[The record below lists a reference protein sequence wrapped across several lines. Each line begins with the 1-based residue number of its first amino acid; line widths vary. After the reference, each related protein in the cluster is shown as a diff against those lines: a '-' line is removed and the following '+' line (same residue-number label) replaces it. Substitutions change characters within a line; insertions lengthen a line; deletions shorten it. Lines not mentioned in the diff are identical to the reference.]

1 MKRRAIADAA
11 LDAWGDEDLERAE
24 QLYREALAAP
34 HDGGWEEP
42 ASVEA
47 DLTLSLAGVLA
58 AAGRDDEAQVHYAN
72 AIEAMERIGS
82 ALLPVARYFR
92 AEHLSGLGR
101 HGEVLEVLGTLV
113 PAVPGY
119 PAAKAL
125 EAVALH
131 ELGLPGADVAA
142 AEAIAHAKSPGQ
154 LEGIR
159 ERLGSLA
166 GGAREGGAE

>member
-1 MKRRAIADAA
+1 MTRRAIADAA

-47 DLTLSLAGVLA
+47 DLTLSLAGLLA
-58 AAGRDDEAQVHYAN
+58 AAARYEEAPVLYAN

-82 ALLPVARYFR
+82 PMLPVAPYFR

-101 HGEVLEVLGTLV
+101 HEEVLDVLGTLV
-113 PAVPGY
+113 PGVAGY

-131 ELGLPGADVAA
+131 ELGRPGAGVAA
-142 AEAIAHAKSPGQ
+142 AEAIAHARSPGQ

-159 ERLGSLA
+159 ERLGGLA